1 MASDTIENVCQYP
14 RLFQLANWIE
24 YGEPHRV
31 RNASRSSILHV
42 LNQSCN
48 ASVKFDTNN
57 RTKRIKET
65 VKWARRQVDKTNA
78 LLTKVLDGIHRQS
91 EQVMNGNETRDGPG
105 NGNPDVEFY
114 WSLTGTIAKCCWA
127 SGTT

>member
-1 MASDTIENVCQYP
+1 
-14 RLFQLANWIE
+14 
-24 YGEPHRV
+24 
-31 RNASRSSILHV
+31 
-42 LNQSCN
+42 
-48 ASVKFDTNN
+48 
-57 RTKRIKET
+57 
-65 VKWARRQVDKTNA
+65 VDKTNA